1 MRCELCKRPAWYR
14 CGRTGV
20 PICPVHAS
28 LEVVASWPDDGRSGS
43 FDVRAATLEEYPC
56 LKRMA
61 VGFWGETEMECF
73 EGVYGVYDV
82 TQLPAFAGLAEEQL
96 VGFLS
101 YAIEEDALN
110 IVMLNVLPERQ
121 GAGLGQ
127 ELVNAVI
134 GEAGRR
140 NLSRLIV
147 GTSNDNLPALDF
159 YQRLGFV
166 VKEVVPGRIVE
177 YHGGVEEGFGGIGVR
192 DEIRL
197 ELALADLD
205 PCQ

>member
-20 PICPVHAS
+20 PICSVHAS
-28 LEVVASWPDDGRSGS
+28 LEVVASRANEGRSGS
-43 FDVRAATLEEYPC
+43 FEVRAATLEEYPC
-56 LKRMA
+56 LKQMA
-61 VGFWGETEMECF
+61 VDFWGETEMECF
-73 EGVYGVYDV
+73 EGVFDV
-82 TQLPAFAGLAEEQL
+82 TQLPAFAGLAEDHL

-110 IVMLNVLPERQ
+110 IVMLNVLPEHQ

-127 ELVNAVI
+127 ELVKAVI

-166 VKEVVPGRIVE
+166 IAEVVPGRIVE
-177 YHGGVEEGFGGIGVR
+177 YHGGIEEGFAGIGVR

-205 PCQ
+205 PCE

>member
-28 LEVVASWPDDGRSGS
+28 LEVVAARPDQRRPGS
-43 FDVRAATLEEYPC
+43 FEVRAVALEEYPC
-56 LKRMA
+56 LKQMA
-61 VGFWGETEMECF
+61 VDFWGETDMECF
-73 EGVYGVYDV
+73 EGVYDV
-82 TQLPAFAGLAEEQL
+82 TQLPVFAGLADDQL

-110 IVMLNVLPERQ
+110 IVMLNVLPEHQ
-121 GAGLGQ
+121 GAGLDQ
-127 ELVNAVI
+127 ELVKAVI
-134 GEAGRR
+134 EEARRR

-166 VKEVVPGRIVE
+166 IAEVVSGRIVE
-177 YHGGVEEGFGGIGVR
+177 CHGGVEEGFAGIGVR

-205 PCQ
+205 PCE

>member
-28 LEVVASWPDDGRSGS
+28 LEVVASRPNEGRSGS
-43 FDVRAATLEEYPC
+43 FEVRAARLEEYPC
-56 LKRMA
+56 LKQMA
-61 VGFWGETEMECF
+61 VDFWGETEMECF
-73 EGVYGVYDV
+73 EGVYDV
-82 TQLPAFAGLAEEQL
+82 TQLPAFAGLAEDQL

-110 IVMLNVLPERQ
+110 IVMLNVLPEHQ

-127 ELVNAVI
+127 ELMKAVI

-166 VKEVVPGRIVE
+166 IKEVVPGRIVE
-177 YHGGVEEGFGGIGVR
+177 CHGGIEEGFAGIGVR